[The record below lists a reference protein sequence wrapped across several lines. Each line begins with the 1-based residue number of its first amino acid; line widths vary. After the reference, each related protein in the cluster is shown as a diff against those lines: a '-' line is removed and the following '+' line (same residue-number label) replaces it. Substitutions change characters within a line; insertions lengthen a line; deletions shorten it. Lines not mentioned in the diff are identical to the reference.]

1 MAEQNNER
9 GILTPSDRAYLTG
22 ESEMNSKQSER
33 NTRFRIR
40 NRIQRSIQDFDI
52 ILANLDKKDQHKVF
66 KKILTRDGEP
76 IELTTSHELVQTLT
90 FLYEGIEEQEY
101 EFEEVLDL
109 AIAHSETRR
118 GNVVQDINVKISIES
133 EQPDTDELLKRL
145 RSGEDLSD
153 AELDVLVR
161 QSDFDDLKNLIK
173 DGMIS
178 GDIQSAEDTESGG
191 TTEE

>member
-40 NRIQRSIQDFDI
+40 NRIQTSIQDFDI
-52 ILANLDKKDQHKVF
+52 ILANLDKKDRHKVF

-178 GDIQSAEDTESGG
+178 GDIQSAEDTG
-191 TTEE
+191 

>member
-178 GDIQSAEDTESGG
+178 GDIQSAEDTGG
-191 TTEE
+191 GMQ